1 MHRVAALLVLLTLVG
16 AAGAG
21 AAPEKRYLRIS
32 ADGNFS
38 LRLEYG
44 SDPRAVYNGSW
55 FKSTSYKVRAIVV
68 FDGRTASLLPGASM
82 VIAGSVFV
90 NENRTLWVRVGSRK
104 RVECKSPGV
113 AEFEPGSGSYFT
125 QTGPGERA
133 SFVFAKGG
141 GVSVSSGGLKVDTGA
156 AIKGFGCAA
165 TEALET
171 HGLPGGPSF
180 TVSPPAKSRFSGSK
194 PFSITCNDEYSHPFT
209 TTEPNGNHHSFTGSA
224 QATVTFTP
232 FPATNIA
239 NVKKALRDSVGKKQ
253 PSGQDFG
260 NAKDCLRG

>member
-1 MHRVAALLVLLTLVG
+1 MHRVAALIVRLTLVG

-82 VIAGSVFV
+82 VIAGTVIV
-90 NENRTLWVRVGSRK
+90 DEQRTLWVRVGTRK

-113 AEFEPGSGSYFT
+113 TEVARGNYVT
-125 QTGPGERA
+125 NTGPGERA
-133 SFVFAKGG
+133 PYVFVKGG

-156 AIKGFGCAA
+156 AMRGFGCAA

-180 TVSPPAKSRFSGSK
+180 TVSSPAKSRFSGSK
-194 PFSITCNDEYSHPFT
+194 PFSITCSDDYSHPFT
-209 TTEPNGNHHSFTGSA
+209 TTEPNGNHHSFTGNA

-232 FPATNIA
+232 FPATNIT